1 LPCPKLIAIIT
12 ESPQTGNVNMKMVL
26 HILVIITLGVPL
38 FSESRELFTVEL
50 KNTKDMTCWL
60 PLDSN
65 KFNLILYSDYR
76 NLEEN
81 RDFYDAM
88 KKKPEVLKKINPIL
102 VINTKPAWYI
112 PDWFMKFRLRKVE
125 KKYDVSTCFD
135 NSRKLESKWR
145 LKNCDSKSVL
155 ILLDK
160 QNRLRYIHY
169 GKVPVQ
175 IYEKF
180 FKVTANGLKK
190 IFKQTKKKLKGTGK

>member
-1 LPCPKLIAIIT
+1 
-12 ESPQTGNVNMKMVL
+12 
-26 HILVIITLGVPL
+26 
-38 FSESRELFTVEL
+38 
-50 KNTKDMTCWL
+50 MTCWL

-169 GKVPVQ
+169 GKVPRITSYNVCYTKLLR
-175 IYEKF
+175 IPCFIRKYRMYSMKPELKF
-180 FKVTANGLKK
+180 FHQDTMK
-190 IFKQTKKKLKGTGK
+190 